1 MRQAITLQK
10 EKKMEQIIGQIR
22 RGIEEVFPEVGDLV
36 IDAET
41 MLGQIPDWDS
51 MAAINLQV
59 LLEQQYQISVPAELL
74 SEETTVGDIAA
85 MVRSPESMD
94 MAL

>member
-1 MRQAITLQK
+1 MQ
-10 EKKMEQIIGQIR
+10 EIISKIKS
-22 RGIEEVFPEVGDLV
+22 GIQEVFPEVGDMV

-59 LLEQQYQISVPAELL
+59 HLEQQHNISVQADML
-74 SEETTVGDIAA
+74 SDETSLADLVALIQ
-85 MVRSPESMD
+85 SPEQFD
-94 MAL
+94 VAV

>member
-1 MRQAITLQK
+1 MQ
-10 EKKMEQIIGQIR
+10 EIISKIQS
-22 RGIEEVFPEVGDLV
+22 GIQEVFPEVGEMA

-59 LLEQQYQISVPAELL
+59 HLEQQYNISVPTDLL
-74 SEETTVGDIAA
+74 SDETTIADLVA
-85 MVRSPESMD
+85 LIQSPEQID
-94 MAL
+94 AAV